1 MLEKLCSGMSYGD
14 AESLVLM
21 NQQYVLN
28 FDAFKQK
35 CTQKFLFIIIDW
47 LMKILSGEAHR
58 NLTLYFS

>member
-1 MLEKLCSGMSYGD
+1 MSDGD